1 MAVGLRGVFGVTL
14 SLKQLTKPAM
24 SFGQLG
30 CQLCGPS
37 IGRDGSVLQPLTVER
52 NRQVIL
58 GGDDPFFEDD
68 RELET
73 GGGLC
78 QTVAAQ

>member
-1 MAVGLRGVFGVTL
+1 MGLRRVLGVALGHE
-14 SLKQLTKPAM
+14 QLAKPTM

-30 CQLCGPS
+30 CQLYGPS